1 MKSMSVGAEHVE
13 GAEAPVLSSAESVA
27 GAAHRPALYMLGI
40 VGLCLAAIVV
50 TLVLSL
56 HQPWLG
62 LRFGETADGG
72 VVVTEVTED
81 GPGAA
86 IRPGSRVVTLR
97 GATGAPIALEAGDII
112 HEPDVLGTYAE
123 VERFLHRQDQLS
135 AMLHGGEIAIGLDG
149 GQVVTVRPTDR
160 PLQDLPADFWVQLLT
175 GAGSLLIC
183 GWVYA
188 IRPRDWPPRLFMISG
203 IAMVLSAHA
212 AAIYSSRELAIGSD
226 LFRVLSALNFVGSL
240 GFGGTAMALFLL
252 YPRPLVRPALLL
264 AIPAVLV
271 PVVVL
276 DVLRVPENQSLL
288 RYVPIAATMAMI
300 VAFVATQW
308 FATRRDAAARAALR
322 WLGLTISIGAGCF
335 ILVIAAPALSGFE
348 PVMSQGY
355 AFGFFLLIYL
365 GIALGLRRY
374 RLFAI
379 GEWSFRVLFYGGAVF
394 AMLLLD
400 AGLIYLLQLG
410 HESSLGLSLILVA
423 FLYLPLRDY
432 LWRRTVARKRMPEA
446 ELFRAVV
453 EVAFSASPAER
464 AGRWQKLLVRL
475 FDPLEVQSIRDPV
488 GTVRLLNDGTEMRLP
503 PTADGPALMLRHPFG
518 GRSLF
523 SPVHLGLA
531 RQITHLL
538 AEAEVGRHA
547 YERGATEERQRISR
561 DLHDDVGARL
571 LSGLH
576 RGDIGETRK
585 ILREAIADIRTIAGA
600 LAGDR
605 LPLSSVL
612 ADLRHETAQRVE
624 AAGLALDWPLADEA
638 QLPEVMVDYALY
650 RHLVSA
656 VREVISN
663 CLRHASAQRISVA
676 IDWDNR
682 RLRASIADDGVGLG
696 GKGSGNGLRNLSDRM
711 RDIGGWIDFPP
722 VEAGTRVTLAI
733 PLHAK
738 AGAA

>member
-1 MKSMSVGAEHVE
+1 MSVGVDHVE
-13 GAEAPVLSSAESVA
+13 GAEAPASSPAESAV
-27 GAAHRPALYMLGI
+27 GEAHTPALYMLGV
-40 VGLCLAAIVV
+40 VGLCLAAIVA
-50 TLVLSL
+50 TLVLILS
-56 HQPWLG
+56 QPWLG

-72 VVVTEVTED
+72 VTIVDVAEG

-86 IRPGSRVVTLR
+86 IAPGTRLVSLR
-97 GATGAPIALEAGDII
+97 GAGGGAVTLEASDII
-112 HEPDVLGTYAE
+112 DEPDVLGTYAE
-123 VERFLHRQDQLS
+123 VERFLRRQETLA
-135 AMLHGGEIAIGLDG
+135 AMLRGGEVSLDLG
-149 GQVVTVRPTDR
+149 NGRVEVVRPTSR
-160 PLQDLPADFWVQLLT
+160 PLLDLPADFWVQLLT

-188 IRPRDWPPRLFMISG
+188 VRPRDWPPRLFMISG
-203 IAMVLSAHA
+203 IAMVVSAHA
-212 AAIYSSRELAIGSD
+212 AAIYSSRELAID
-226 LFRVLSALNFVGSL
+226 AELFRTLSALNFLGSL

-252 YPRPLVRPALLL
+252 YPKPLVRPALLL
-264 AIPAVLV
+264 LIPAVLV
-271 PVVVL
+271 PVVLL
-276 DVLRVPENQSLL
+276 DLFRIPENQSLL
-288 RYVPIAATMAMI
+288 RYLPIAATMVLI
-300 VAFVATQW
+300 LAFVATQW
-308 FATRRDAAARAALR
+308 YATRRDAAARAALR

-335 ILVIAAPALSGFE
+335 SLVIAAPALMGAD

-394 AMLLLD
+394 AMLTLD
-400 AGLIYLLQLG
+400 AGLVYLLQLG
-410 HESSLGLSLILVA
+410 HESSLGLSLVLVA

-432 LWRRTVARKRMPEA
+432 LWRRTVARRRMPEA

-464 AGRWQKLLVRL
+464 AGRWQNLLARL
-475 FDPLEVQSIRDPV
+475 FDPLELRPIRDPV
-488 GTVRLLNDGTEMRLP
+488 GSVRLLNDGTEMRLP

-638 QLPEVMVDYALY
+638 LMPDVMVDYALY

-663 CLRHASAQRISVA
+663 TLRHAKAQRIAVT

-682 RLRASIADDGVGLG
+682 RLRANITDDGIGLV
-696 GKGSGNGLRNLSDRM
+696 GKGTGNGLRNLSDRM
-711 RDIGGWIDFPP
+711 AEIGGWIDFPP
-722 VEAGTRVTLAI
+722 VEQGTRVTLAI
-733 PLHAK
+733 PLQAR
-738 AGAA
+738 GAAA

>member
-1 MKSMSVGAEHVE
+1 MSVGAGQVDGTEVPAASPADTAR
-13 GAEAPVLSSAESVA
+13 GES
-27 GAAHRPALYMLGI
+27 HTPALYMLAI
-40 VGLCLAAIVV
+40 VGLCLAAMVA
-50 TLVLSL
+50 TLVLAL
-56 HQPWLG
+56 GQPWLG
-62 LRFGETADGG
+62 LRLGETYDGRVE
-72 VVVTEVTED
+72 VVSVAED

-86 IRPGSRVVTLR
+86 IAPGTRVLSIQGDSGAAVT
-97 GATGAPIALEAGDII
+97 LEAGDII

-123 VERFLHRQDQLS
+123 VERFLRRQSVLVAALESGRVTLS
-135 AMLHGGEIAIGLDG
+135 LGDGRIVAISAGE
-149 GQVVTVRPTDR
+149 R
-160 PLQDLPADFWVQLLT
+160 PLFDLPPDFWVQLLT

-203 IAMVLSAHA
+203 VAMIISAHA
-212 AAIYSSRELAIGSD
+212 AAIYSARELAIDGE
-226 LFRVLSALNFVGSL
+226 LFRALSALNFLGSL

-252 YPRPLVRPALLL
+252 YPKPLVRPVQLL

-271 PVVVL
+271 PIFFL
-276 DVLRVPENQSLL
+276 DLFRVPADQSEL
-288 RYVPIAATMAMI
+288 RYLPMATTMVLI
-300 VAFVATQW
+300 LAFVGLQW

-335 ILVIAAPALSGFE
+335 ILVIAAPALMGVE

-365 GIALGLRRY
+365 GVALGLRRY
-374 RLFAI
+374 KLFAI

-400 AGLIYLLQLG
+400 AGLVYLLQLG
-410 HESSLGLSLILVA
+410 HDSSLGLSLVLVA

-432 LWRRTVARKRMPEA
+432 LWRRTVARRRMPET
-446 ELFRAVV
+446 ELFRSVV
-453 EVAFSASPAER
+453 DVAFSASPAER
-464 AGRWQKLLVRL
+464 AGRWQSLLSRL
-475 FDPLEVQSIRDPV
+475 FDPLELQPVRDPV
-488 GTVRLLNDGTEMRLP
+488 GTVRLMNDGTEMRLP

-538 AEAEVGRHA
+538 AEAEAGRHA
-547 YERGATEERQRISR
+547 YERGVAEERQRISR

-576 RGDIGETRK
+576 RNDIGETRK

-605 LPLSSVL
+605 LPLSAVL
-612 ADLRHETAQRVE
+612 GDLRHETAQRVE
-624 AAGLALDWPLADEA
+624 AAGLALDWPLATTDEA
-638 QLPEVMVDYALY
+638 PEVMVDYALY
-650 RHLVSA
+650 RHLVSM

-663 CLRHASAQRISVA
+663 ALRHAGAGRISVTV
-676 IDWDNR
+676 DWDHR
-682 RLRASIADDGVGLG
+682 RLRAIITDDGIGLSRKG
-696 GKGSGNGLRNLSDRM
+696 GGNGLRNIAERM
-711 RDIGGWIDFPP
+711 SEIGGWIDFPP
-722 VEAGTRVTLAI
+722 VEQGTRVTLAI
-733 PLHAK
+733 PLQAR
-738 AGAA
+738 GAAS

>member
-1 MKSMSVGAEHVE
+1 MSVGAEHVE
-13 GAEAPVLSSAESVA
+13 GAEAPAVSPAEIARGES
-27 GAAHRPALYMLGI
+27 HTPALYMLAV
-40 VGLCLAAIVV
+40 VGLCLAAVV
-50 TLVLSL
+50 MTLVTTLG
-56 HQPWLG
+56 QPWLG
-62 LRFGETADGG
+62 LKFREAPDGSIRIVAVADG
-72 VVVTEVTED
+72 

-86 IRPGSRVVTLR
+86 VVTGSQAVSLR
-97 GATGAPIALEAGDII
+97 GPGGAALTLEASDII
-112 HEPDVLGTYAE
+112 QEPDVLGTYAE
-123 VERFLHRQDQLS
+123 VERFLRRQSTLS
-135 AMLHGGEIAIGLDG
+135 DMLKGEVVHLALADG
-149 GQVVTVRPTDR
+149 RVVDLRPASR
-160 PLQDLPADFWVQLLT
+160 PLFDLPPDFWVQLLT

-203 IAMVLSAHA
+203 IGMIVSAHA
-212 AAIYSSRELAIGSD
+212 AAIYSARELAIDGE
-226 LFRVLSALNFVGSL
+226 LFRALSSLNFLGSL

-264 AIPAVLV
+264 IIPAVLV
-271 PVVVL
+271 PVYFIDL
-276 DVLRVPENQSLL
+276 FRVPEDQSLL
-288 RYVPIAATMAMI
+288 RYAPIAAIMVLI
-300 VAFVATQW
+300 LVFVAMQW

-335 ILVIAAPALSGFE
+335 ILVIAAPALMEVE

-365 GIALGLRRY
+365 GVALGLRRY

-400 AGLIYLLQLG
+400 AGLVYLLQLG
-410 HESSLGLSLILVA
+410 HDSSLGLSLILVA

-432 LWRRTVARKRMPEA
+432 LWRRTVARKRMPET
-446 ELFRAVV
+446 ELFRSVV

-464 AGRWQKLLVRL
+464 AGRWQSLLARL
-475 FDPLEVQSIRDPV
+475 FDPLDIQPVRDPV

-547 YERGATEERQRISR
+547 YERGVAEERQRISR

-576 RGDIGETRK
+576 RNDIGETRK

-624 AAGLALDWPLADEA
+624 AAGLVLDWPLALDDQA
-638 QLPEVMVDYALY
+638 PEVMVDYALY

-656 VREVISN
+656 VREVVSN
-663 CLRHASAQRISVA
+663 ALRHASASRITVA

-682 RLRASIADDGVGLG
+682 RLRANITDDGTGLSR
-696 GKGSGNGLRNLSDRM
+696 KSSGNGLRNITERM
-711 RDIGGWIDFPP
+711 TEIGGWIDFPP
-722 VEAGTRVTLAI
+722 VETGTRVTLAM
-733 PLHAK
+733 PLR
-738 AGAA
+738 AGGGTP